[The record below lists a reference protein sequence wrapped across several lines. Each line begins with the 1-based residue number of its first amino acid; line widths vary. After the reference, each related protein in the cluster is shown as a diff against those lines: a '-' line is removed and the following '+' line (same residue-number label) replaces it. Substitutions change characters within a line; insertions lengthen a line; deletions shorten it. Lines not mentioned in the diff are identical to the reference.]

1 MTDQR
6 TFSDVRTTRT
16 RATRAWSNNQG
27 YTVSVDRFAFP
38 GDPENVHWLTTE
50 PDDKRIRTWTRHGIL
65 LRGYR
70 VTKDNHPDWSAEL
83 ELAPGSDGQMQLV
96 AAYVTGD
103 GLASTMVPVVAVLQA
118 CLRVG
123 GVVERG
129 ERVARSVER
138 EDGTTFTATF
148 TNTRTGAPPRDA
160 TSDLFSD
167 DQVHDLTGERPFR
180 PRGYRQDPDLLRRV
194 WDAVCEH
201 DRQRDARLAGG
212 LAVRR
217 TKDFPSQRAFVAA
230 QCGLPLS
237 NVQKQI
243 TEARR
248 KYGNANKGENK

>member
-6 TFSDVRTTRT
+6 TFSDVRTA
-16 RATRAWSNNQG
+16 RAHSNGHG
-27 YTVSVDRFAFP
+27 YTVSIDRFAFP
-38 GDPENVHWLTTE
+38 GDPENVHWLTE
-50 PDDKRIRTWTRHGIL
+50 LPNSKRVTTVTRHGVL

-83 ELAPGSDGQMQLV
+83 ELAPGSDGHLRLV

-103 GLASTMVPVVAVLQA
+103 DLASTMVPVVAVLQA

-123 GVVERG
+123 GVVSQWERFDTSLKDRKG
-129 ERVARSVER
+129 RTITGWRARI
-138 EDGTTFTATF
+138 
-148 TNTRTGAPPRDA
+148 GAPPRDA

-167 DQVHDLTGERPFR
+167 DQVHDLTGERPHR

-230 QCGLPLS
+230 QCGLPES

-243 TEARR
+243 TAARR